1 MVKLKARTFV
11 SGTIIEPDG
20 TMKHVLVCERE
31 DGERLEEVVP
41 AERFNFEA
49 EAAKLVKR
57 MAKVKPKVAPKLE
70 REEEVE
76 VEVE

>member
-1 MVKLKARTFV
+1 MVKLKVKTFV

-20 TMKHVLVCERE
+20 TTKYVIVCERE

-41 AERFNFEA
+41 AERFSFEA

-57 MAKVKPKVAPKLE
+57 MAKLRPKAPVKLE

-76 VEVE
+76 VE